1 MSLLRKIRQW
11 IKRENK
17 PDDPMIRGRYDEDL
31 QRYIDGH
38 YFGDTLAAL
47 PDIEDACETRQV
59 YDGFDGD
66 YLPYEEAS
74 ADGWGD
80 AMPEMWDGYG
90 EGESMSCAAPQLY
103 APIEEAPEPKAVY
116 SLESMLSEMDE
127 SFVQMVLRKI
137 DEKGMTDAQCY
148 TKANLDRKLL
158 SKMRGDMQYKPSKR
172 TAVALAIALELP
184 LEETRDLLRKAGFA
198 LSRSYKFDVIIEYFI
213 VNGIYDIFRINESLY
228 YYDQMLLGA

>member
-148 TKANLDRKLL
+148 KKANVDRKLF
-158 SKMRGDMQYKPSKR
+158 SKIRNNVHYKPTKA
-172 TAVALAIALELP
+172 TAIAFAIALELP
-184 LEETRDLLRKAGFA
+184 MKETRSLLEKAGFA
-198 LSRSYKFDVIIEYFI
+198 LSHSNKFDIIVEYFI
-213 VNGIYDIFRINESLY
+213 ERGNYDVFAINEALFAF
-228 YYDQMLLGA
+228 DQNLLGG